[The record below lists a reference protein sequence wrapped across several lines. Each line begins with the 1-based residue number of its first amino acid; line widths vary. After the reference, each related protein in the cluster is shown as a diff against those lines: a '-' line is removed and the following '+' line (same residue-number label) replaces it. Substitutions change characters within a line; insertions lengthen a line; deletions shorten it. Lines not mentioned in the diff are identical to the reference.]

1 MGDSESGAAS
11 DAFRVAIVRFD
22 STDRVGSRDG
32 VPGVLLFAGGQRV
45 VVSSK
50 KETKRNQWAKVRLL
64 EGVSEVGENT
74 KAMLRAEVVEI
85 FGPVGDFTAEL
96 FAYQVWRVLSQPIP
110 GTRT

>member
-1 MGDSESGAAS
+1 MGDSEGGAAA

-32 VPGVLLFAGGQRV
+32 VPGVLLFAGGQRI

-64 EGVSEVGENT
+64 EGVSEVENT
-74 KAMLRAEVVEI
+74 NTMLRAEVVEI
-85 FGPVGDFTAEL
+85 FGPVGDFPNEL
-96 FAYQVWRVLSQPIP
+96 YAYQV
-110 GTRT
+110 